1 MRDIKVALIADQFT
15 YDSYKYEFNAI
26 TINPDDWKEKFK
38 TEKPDI
44 FLCESAWDGH
54 NFEGLYGPWR
64 EKIYQKL
71 TRSQSVPKRMLMT
84 TQMKITNKI
93 VPKRHPQ
100 HPPRLVPKF
109 SCPHS

>member
-1 MRDIKVALIADQFT
+1 MILDKIKSKLKREKKIKNLRDIKVALIADQFT

-26 TINPDDWKEKFK
+26 TINPDDWEEKFK

-71 TRSQSVPKRMLMT
+71 NEKENRTIL
-84 TQMKITNKI
+84 
-93 VPKRHPQ
+93 
-100 HPPRLVPKF
+100 F
-109 SCPHS
+109 DF